1 MKAVFLCL
9 SLLLPCLAQVDQAV
23 HVVHKDG
30 EKKGPTLLLMGG
42 IQGDEPGGFNTT
54 NIFLTHYKVLSGSV
68 WVVPVLNRYSMLRNH
83 RGVYG
88 DLNRK
93 FAHLS
98 PKDPEYPL
106 IQSIKAA
113 ITAPQVSAILHL
125 HDGSGFYR
133 PTYEGPLL
141 NPRRWGNSFI
151 IDQSELPDVP
161 FGHLKNIS
169 EKTTAYTNS
178 FLLKPLHRY
187 HIHNTHTARGDKEME
202 KALTYFAI
210 KHQKPA
216 FANEASKELSLAQ
229 RVYYHLLNVE
239 GLLQQLGIAYS
250 KDFTLTPLAIY
261 RLINDSKLILTL
273 NHNTI
278 LPLYGLRP
286 YLNYFP
292 FPKNTP
298 LDDIPIES
306 KSYILGLLPQKG
318 QVWLKYGNKLMT
330 RFVPEYMDFD
340 SSLDSLNLEIDG
352 QVQKVALGSVVSI
365 EHAFEVHPLEGYRVN
380 VIGFSLKNAPKKS
393 DEAGYKIAY
402 KDLIRRFSIDTKGK
416 IYRVEVYRGNAFC
429 GMVLVRFLWIG
440 PFACSKP
447 LRV

>member
-30 EKKGPTLLLMGG
+30 EKKGPTLLLIGG

-83 RGVYG
+83 RGIYG

-93 FAHLS
+93 FAYLS

-113 ITAPQVSAILHL
+113 ITAPQVNAILHL

-133 PTYEGPLL
+133 PTYETPLR
-141 NPRRWGNSFI
+141 NPKRWGNSFI
-151 IDQSELPDVP
+151 IDQKELPNVP

-169 EKTTAYTNS
+169 EKTTAHTNS

-187 HIHNTHTARGDKEME
+187 HIHNTHTAKGDKEME

-216 FANEASKELSLAQ
+216 FANEASKELNLAT
-229 RVYYHLLNVE
+229 RVYYHLLSVE
-239 GLLQQLGIAYS
+239 GLLQQLGITYS

-261 RLINDSKLILTL
+261 RLINDSKLTLIL

-286 YLNYFP
+286 YLNFFP
-292 FPKNTP
+292 FPKNTSLDSIP
-298 LDDIPIES
+298 LES
-306 KSYILGLLPQKG
+306 QSYILGLLPQKG
-318 QVWLKYGNKLMT
+318 QVWLKYGNKVMT

-340 SSLDSLNLEIDG
+340 SSLETLELEIDG
-352 QVQKVALGSVVSI
+352 QTQKVALGSIVNI
-365 EHAFEVHPLEGYRVN
+365 EHAFKVHPLEGYRVN
-380 VIGFSLKNAPKKS
+380 VIGFALPHEGEQPN
-393 DEAGYKIAY
+393 EAGFKIAY
-402 KDLIRRFSIDTKGK
+402 KDLSHRFSIDKKGK
-416 IYRVEVYRGNAFC
+416 MYRVEVYKGNAFC
-429 GMVLVRFLWIG
+429 GMVLVRFL
-440 PFACSKP
+440 
-447 LRV
+447 